1 MVQAPIIYVYQTDD
15 IFIVRVEP
23 PGVVVKGVSIIMS
36 KEALA
41 IRSGHKVPTDV
52 KEYDYQYC
60 EVCGS
65 NISRLN
71 DLVKVIQ
78 ADTERLL
85 WISVCLRTLALDS

>member
-1 MVQAPIIYVYQTDD
+1 M
-15 IFIVRVEP
+15 
-23 PGVVVKGVSIIMS
+23 VVKGVSIFMS

-41 IRSGHKVPTDV
+41 IKGEHKVPADV
-52 KEYDYQYC
+52 KEDEHQYC

-71 DLVKVIQ
+71 GFVKVIQ

-85 WISVCLRTLALDS
+85 

>member
-1 MVQAPIIYVYQTDD
+1 M
-15 IFIVRVEP
+15 
-23 PGVVVKGVSIIMS
+23 VKGVSIFMN

-41 IRSGHKVPTDV
+41 IKGERKVPADI
-52 KEYDYQYC
+52 KEDEYQYC

-71 DLVKVIQ
+71 GFVEVIQ

-85 WISVCLRTLALDS
+85 WISVALMTLAPDSRNETYRD

>member
-1 MVQAPIIYVYQTDD
+1 MKSAG
-15 IFIVRVEP
+15 IV
-23 PGVVVKGVSIIMS
+23 MS

-41 IRSGHKVPTDV
+41 IKDEHKVPADV
-52 KEYDYQYC
+52 KEDKYQYC

-71 DLVKVIQ
+71 GFVKVIH

-85 WISVCLRTLALDS
+85 WISVCLRTLALDSRSETFRD